1 MKGKILSPYPRSV
14 SVGFPKIPAGANRL
28 LKMKR
33 YNRLFSQIVSFENIY
48 SGYLKARR
56 GKRFKKDVLLFTYF
70 LEYNLTGIKKELEK
84 ENYVHGGYKE
94 FIVRDSKKRTIR
106 APCFKDRIMHHA
118 LCNVVEPIFEK
129 TFIFDSYAC
138 RKGKGTHRAL
148 KRLKTWLKASEGYC
162 LKCDIS
168 KYFDSVNQAVL
179 LGIIEKK
186 IKDKK
191 VINLIKEIIS
201 SFNKETK
208 IGIPIGNLTSQLFAN
223 IFLNQLDQ
231 FVKRELRSKYF
242 IRYMDDFLILGEK
255 QDLHYL
261 KEKISD
267 YLQFDLKLKLH
278 PKKANIF
285 PSSKGID
292 FLGYVIFKNHV
303 LLRKSTVKRFLKK
316 TKKVK
321 KEERINAWFA
331 YAKHADSFR
340 LTKKLK
346 THV

>member
-1 MKGKILSPYPRSV
+1 MNY
-14 SVGFPKIPAGANRL
+14 
-28 LKMKR
+28 MKR
-33 YNRLFSQIVSFENIY
+33 KGRLFDKVCSFENIH
-48 SGYLKARR
+48 SAYLKAQKS
-56 GKRFKKDVLLFTYF
+56 KRFKKDILLFNYF
-70 LEYNLTGIKKELEK
+70 LEYGLVDIKKQLEG

-94 FIVRDSKKRTIR
+94 FVIRDSKKRTIR
-106 APCFKDRIMHHA
+106 APYFRDRVVHHA
-118 LCNVVEPIFEK
+118 LCNVIEPIFEK

-138 RKGKGTHRAL
+138 RKRKGTHRAL

-179 LGIIEKK
+179 LEIIKKK

-331 YAKHADSFR
+331 YAKHTDSFR